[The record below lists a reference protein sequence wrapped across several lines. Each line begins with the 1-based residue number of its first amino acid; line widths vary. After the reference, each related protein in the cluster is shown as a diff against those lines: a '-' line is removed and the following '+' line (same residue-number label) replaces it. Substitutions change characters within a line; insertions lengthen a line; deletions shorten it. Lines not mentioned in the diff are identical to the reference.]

1 MYKFEAANIFVLQKR
16 IDHYS
21 KFIKQLVAVFSVA
34 LLPLIS
40 FANEAVSNEA
50 VPVAE
55 DPVLEKR
62 LINLSENLRCLVC
75 QNESLAGSRADFAN
89 DLRREMREQMKANK
103 SDEEII
109 EFLVARYGDF
119 VLYNPPFKANTV
131 LLWFGPL
138 ILFVGGTIGL
148 IVYLRRRR
156 TQLEDIPLSE
166 SQRLKAEALIKK
178 INKE

>member
-1 MYKFEAANIFVLQKR
+1 MYKFEVAANSFILQNR

-21 KFIKQLVAVFSVA
+21 KFIKQLIAVLFVA
-34 LLPLIS
+34 LVPLIS
-40 FANEAVSNEA
+40 FANEA

-62 LINLSENLRCLVC
+62 LIDLSENLRCLVC

-109 EFLVARYGDF
+109 DFLVARYGDF
-119 VLYNPPFKANTV
+119 VLYNPPFKTTTL

-138 ILFVGGTIGL
+138 ILFLGATIGL
-148 IVYLRRRR
+148 IIYLRRRR

-166 SQRLKAEALIKK
+166 SQRLEAEALINKT
-178 INKE
+178 NKE